1 MSRPARASVLAL
13 AVVLGACNQIPG
25 VATPEGGSDG
35 AAAAVAAGGGD
46 GTCGAEA
53 YQDYV
58 GQRIDSLNEVA
69 LPDNKRVL
77 FPTTPATMDFVE
89 GRLNIA
95 VDGSD
100 TISKIYCG

>member
-1 MSRPARASVLAL
+1 
-13 AVVLGACNQIPG
+13 
-25 VATPEGGSDG
+25 
-35 AAAAVAAGGGD
+35 
-46 GTCGAEA
+46 
-53 YQDYV
+53 
-58 GQRIDSLNEVA
+58 
-69 LPDNKRVL
+69 VL